1 MTQELYQEAMKYAG
15 EKHSEQKAPGTNSN
29 YLLHVSNV
37 AMEVLMA
44 YNFDN
49 EFDIDFALQTAILH
63 DTIEDTEANYEEIKT
78 KFGEP
83 IAKAVQ
89 ALTKDKK
96 LKTKNEQMIDSLN
109 RINELQKEVGLVK
122 IADRITNLQSPPK
135 YWNIDKITK
144 YCEEAKMIS
153 KNLSGKNEYL
163 NKRLESKIQEYE
175 NKIKSLSQSFNFCIL
190 LPYKTKDMEQFKGQD
205 IGGF

>member
-1 MTQELYQEAMKYAG
+1 MTQELYQEAIKYAG
-15 EKHSEQKAPGTNSN
+15 EKHSNQKVPGTNSN
-29 YLLHVSNV
+29 YLLHISNV

-49 EFDIDFALQTAILH
+49 RFDIDFAVQTAILH
-63 DTIEDTEANYEEIKT
+63 DTIEDTNANYEDIKA

-89 ALTKDKK
+89 ALTKNEK
-96 LKTKNEQMIDSLN
+96 LESKNERMTDSLN
-109 RINELQKEVGLVK
+109 RINKLPKEVGLVK

-135 YWNIDKITK
+135 HWNIDKITT
-144 YCEEAKMIS
+144 YCKEAKLIS
-153 KNLSGKNEYL
+153 KSLSGKNDYL

-175 NKIKSLSQSFNFCIL
+175 RKIKSVQQL
-190 LPYKTKDMEQFKGQD
+190 D
-205 IGGF
+205 IT